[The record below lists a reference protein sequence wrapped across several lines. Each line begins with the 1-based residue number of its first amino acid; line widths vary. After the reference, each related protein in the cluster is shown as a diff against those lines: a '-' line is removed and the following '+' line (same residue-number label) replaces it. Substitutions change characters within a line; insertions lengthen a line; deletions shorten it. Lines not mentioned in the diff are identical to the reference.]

1 MLSCVL
7 GLYTS
12 PMNTLTPI
20 QIFKAGQH
28 TASNGS
34 VFAFSESD
42 IAATVASYQPE
53 LSEAPLVVG
62 HPATD
67 APAYG
72 WVGGLQLADGVLSA
86 IPTDVDPAFAELVN
100 SRRFSKVSAAF
111 YAPDSPNNPV
121 SGVYYLRHV
130 GFLGAQPPAV
140 KGLRSP
146 QFAGDDEF
154 VICFD
159 CAVPSLVLD
168 SSIDAGMTIPTTG
181 DVSMTPEEI
190 AAKQAE
196 VEKEKAQVEEDKK
209 SLAAQQVA
217 FAEQQSQFQ
226 AQLAKQKATEI
237 DAVVDGLVKDGKLL
251 PKHKGGLVAFM
262 AADKPSDVIEFA
274 EGDTVV
280 KKIGNDWLLGF
291 LNELPK
297 QIEFSEVAGGAGTD
311 IKPVDNK
318 AIARRAQAYKAAMDA
333 KGVNL
338 SFAEAVDGVLA
349 NEDKGGV

>member
-1 MLSCVL
+1 
-7 GLYTS
+7 
-12 PMNTLTPI
+12 MNTLPPI
-20 QIFKAGQH
+20 QIFKAGQY

-34 VFAFSESD
+34 VFAFSDAD
-42 IAATVASYQPE
+42 IAATVASYKPE

-62 HPATD
+62 HPAID

-72 WVGGLQLADGVLSA
+72 WVSALQFADGVLSA
-86 IPTDVDPAFAELVN
+86 LPTDVDAGFAELVN

-111 YAPDSPNNPV
+111 YAPDAPNNPV
-121 SGVYYLRHV
+121 QGVYYLRHV

-146 QFAGDDEF
+146 QFAGDDEL

-181 DVSMTPEEI
+181 DVSMLTPEEI

-226 AQLAKQKATEI
+226 VQLAKQKAAEI
-237 DAVVDGLVKDGKLL
+237 DAVVDGLVKDGRLL
-251 PKHKGGLVAFM
+251 PKHKAGLVAFM
-262 AADKPSDVIEFA
+262 SSDKPGDVIEFA

-280 KKIGNDWLLGF
+280 KTVGNDWLLGF
-291 LNELPK
+291 LKDLPK
-297 QIEFSEVAGGAGTD
+297 QVEFSEVASGAGTNS
-311 IKPVDNK
+311 KPVDNK

-333 KGVNL
+333 QGVNL

-349 NEDKGGV
+349 NEDKAGV